1 MQDIE
6 MLKEEIQ
13 AFNQETDKMIH
24 NMEVVN
30 RFLGSGQSIILGK
43 REVAALCGMSE
54 ESAMAFLNS
63 KEVQSRLFDYG
74 QGKRISIFNLLKIRS
89 IGGA

>member
-6 MLKEEIQ
+6 ILKEEIK

-30 RFLGSGQSIILGK
+30 RLLESGQSIILGK

-54 ESAMAFLNS
+54 ASAMEFLNS

-74 QGKRISIFNLLKIRS
+74 QGKRISLFNLLKIRS